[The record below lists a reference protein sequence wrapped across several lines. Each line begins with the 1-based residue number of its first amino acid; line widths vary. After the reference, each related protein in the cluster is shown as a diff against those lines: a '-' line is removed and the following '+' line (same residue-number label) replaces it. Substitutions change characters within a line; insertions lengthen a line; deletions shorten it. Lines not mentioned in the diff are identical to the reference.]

1 MLIEIDEV
9 MSTGNVEKQQQ
20 KINLWLSNI
29 FEVHGKQKDESGR
42 NVLEVEVLVSCQS
55 PIGNTLVFACAPRA
69 LKVRMGSLEDSVLL
83 FSRTPARAS
92 FLISGHTHA
101 RRHYAALD
109 LIHYERLT
117 SSINHYLL

>member
-55 PIGNTLVFACAPRA
+55 PIGN
-69 LKVRMGSLEDSVLL
+69 
-83 FSRTPARAS
+83 
-92 FLISGHTHA
+92 H
-101 RRHYAALD
+101 
-109 LIHYERLT
+109 
-117 SSINHYLL
+117 SICFF